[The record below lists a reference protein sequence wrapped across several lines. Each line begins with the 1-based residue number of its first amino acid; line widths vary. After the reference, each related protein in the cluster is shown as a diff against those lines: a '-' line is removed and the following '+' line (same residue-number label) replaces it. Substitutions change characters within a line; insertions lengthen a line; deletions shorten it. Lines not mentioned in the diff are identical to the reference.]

1 MFGKFNKELVFRIEE
16 SYFLMLKNTHKQ
28 VKSYSNSM
36 IKKLLA
42 LNMLTQ
48 QTCPT
53 NKIKLEFFRQEKNDV
68 GQKLG

>member
-48 QTCPT
+48 QACPT